1 MYKTIL
7 TNLPAQSCTSQSFIQ
22 LIQQR
27 CPTNVSRFYLS
38 ILVGS
43 TSRQL
48 FVILVTLLST
58 FPLKL
63 QSHTSSGPLKE
74 KINLQSLLSTRLPSF
89 HIRTQYRS
97 ALQQTFRHYY
107 TFFVLALNPFSPKIA
122 KQTVTK
128 IMPYTLPRRD
138 K

>member
-63 QSHTSSGPLKE
+63 QSHTSSGLLKE
-74 KINLQSLLSTRLPSF
+74 KINLQSLLPSF

-107 TFFVLALNPFSPKIA
+107 TFFVLALNPFSPKITKA
-122 KQTVTK
+122 TATK